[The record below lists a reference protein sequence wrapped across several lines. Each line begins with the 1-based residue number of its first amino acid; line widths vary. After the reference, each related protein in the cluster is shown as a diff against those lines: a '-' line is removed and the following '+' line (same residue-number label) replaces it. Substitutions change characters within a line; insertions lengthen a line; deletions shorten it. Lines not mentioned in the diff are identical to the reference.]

1 MSRFLRQMIF
11 TLGGGIVGRPRKF
24 KSVKALED
32 AWEEYKAWCDDQKVL
47 THDFSSKNSEFV
59 SAELKRSVTYTI
71 EGFCVWAGI
80 SRSKF
85 YGTYAEDERFG
96 DIVTRMREECE
107 VDARMKFELG
117 VIDTKLAPLWMS
129 RHGYSTKQ
137 ENLPA
142 ATQQEDDPITKSLKE
157 TANALAK
164 TDKDPPVAVQGEDST
179 DL

>member
-1 MSRFLRQMIF
+1 MRYESHLNPSRFKLRSAQRYVCGVWF
-11 TLGGGIVGRPRKF
+11 RSAFLRFEKGGEVMGRPRKF
-24 KSVKALED
+24 KTAKALAD
-32 AWEEYKAWCDDQKVL
+32 AWEQYKAWCNDQKVL

-71 EGFCVWAGI
+71 EGFCVYVGI
-80 SRSKF
+80 ARSKF
-85 YGTYAEDERFG
+85 YETYAADERFR

-137 ENLPA
+137 ETEQA
-142 ATQQEDDPITKSLKE
+142 DGGGVQIIDDL
-157 TANALAK
+157 
-164 TDKDPPVAVQGEDST
+164 
-179 DL
+179 